1 MSKALRRFIKSPAS
15 MDEANQLA
23 REINTSSPRGG
34 AMVAASFLDDFL
46 MKLILVHL
54 EALSDSEV
62 DGLFGPERPL
72 GTFSSKIK
80 LGRALGLFGPRT
92 AHDLNLIREIRNAF
106 AHGLRKMNFETP
118 EIRQLVGSL
127 HVINDVANHKRL
139 RPRKLFFEAVAMLS
153 THLHDKGVTATK
165 TKRVSPKL
173 GCFCS
178 HLD

>member
-15 MDEANQLA
+15 MAESDQLA
-23 REINTSSPRGG
+23 KEINTSSPRGG
-34 AMVAASFLDDFL
+34 AMVAASFLDHFL
-46 MKLILVHL
+46 MQLILVHL
-54 EALSDSEV
+54 ERLSASEV

-80 LGRALGLFGPRT
+80 LARALGLFGPKT
-92 AHDLNLIREIRNAF
+92 AHDLNSIREIRNAF

-118 EIRQLVGSL
+118 EVRQLVGSL

-153 THLHDKGVTATK
+153 THLHQKGLASVK
-165 TKRVSPKL
+165 TQRMSPKL
-173 GCFCS
+173 GSFCA